1 MLKMLSVLS
10 QSMKKKKKKGQTFVM
25 LSFNGA
31 YVYEMYDH

>member
-10 QSMKKKKKKGQTFVM
+10 QSMKKKKKGQTFVM